1 MRVPRGVFIAPV
13 PGRSSSAWHPVVS
26 TAITSPSRAHGSVPS
41 LSWTARIFL
50 AVVVAAGLFACVVSV
65 VGIIRI
71 PPKSEWYWLTFLTL
85 VSGFLTVRFQKVR
98 ARFSVS
104 ETFVFSGTVLFG
116 QSVGTVLVL
125 LDALVLSVAISFE
138 KHRIDW
144 TRTPFNLAAPTLSA
158 WLASTVLFRVAGP
171 DPTLSGNPWTFVVAL
186 AGFTVS
192 YFVLNS
198 GLVALAIALSQRHGI
213 AEILKDLGT
222 TWWNIKHLFLNYLAG
237 ASIAALLTS
246 GAAVPTVAPDEDGF
260 GLGVRL
266 TVILP
271 LMAVLYWTYR
281 QSANQVELMQARI
294 DDIERVHMSTI
305 QAFAMAIDA
314 KDQVTHGHI
323 RRVQQYTMETAR
335 ALGVND
341 EKQLRAIE
349 AAALLHDT
357 GKLAIPEYILNKP
370 GPLTPAEFDKMKE
383 HAAVGANILKS
394 IDFPYP
400 VEPIVRHHHEN
411 WDGRG
416 YPDGLQGQEIPLGAR
431 ILSVVDCY
439 DALTSDR
446 PYRPRMTRQ
455 QAEHILLDR
464 RGVMYDPWVVDGFL
478 GILDKLEA
486 IDAAEG
492 RSMPAHGTST
502 ATLDVISA
510 ATAEEREFGELRR
523 ELPKAPTL
531 VAAAEILFAHLR
543 RVVPAAAVVMYVQPP
558 GEDDLKAFYCAG
570 SGVSIIE
577 STRIPMGERI
587 SGWAFAHRQIV
598 FNSDATLDLGPVAR
612 SLPVPLRYALAVPL
626 SDGHQTFGVI
636 TLYAGSEFQ
645 RDHSRMLESA
655 AQLFAQSGQHP
666 NQPSTGARQRGDK
679 HPGPHVH

>member
-1 MRVPRGVFIAPV
+1 M
-13 PGRSSSAWHPVVS
+13 S
-26 TAITSPSRAHGSVPS
+26 TAITAPSPKDHSAPA
-41 LSWTARIFL
+41 LSWTARTYL
-50 AVVVAAGLFACVVSV
+50 GLVVTAGLVATSYSVS
-65 VGIIRI
+65 GIIRK
-71 PPKSEWYWLTFLTL
+71 PPNPDWYWLTLLTL
-85 VSGFLTVRFQKVR
+85 ISGFLTVRFQKVG

-116 QSVGTVLVL
+116 QSVGTVLVF

-138 KHRIDW
+138 KRRIDW

-158 WLASTVLFRVAGP
+158 WLASMVLFRVAGL
-171 DPTLSGNPWTFVVAL
+171 DPTLSAHPWTFVTAL

-192 YFVLNS
+192 YFLLNS
-198 GLVALAIALSQRHGI
+198 GLVALAIALSQRHGLS
-213 AEILKDLGT
+213 EILKDLGS

-246 GAAVPTVAPDEDGF
+246 GAVSPTEAPDSGGF

-341 EKQLRAIE
+341 DKQLRAIE

-357 GKLAIPEYILNKP
+357 GKLAVPEYILNKP

-416 YPDGLQGQEIPLGAR
+416 YPDGLRGQEIPLGAR

-464 RGVMYDPWVVDGFL
+464 RGTMYDPWVVDGFR

-492 RSMPAHGTST
+492 RDEPAQST
-502 ATLDVISA
+502 AAATLDVISA

-523 ELPKAPTL
+523 ALPKASNL
-531 VAAAEILFAHLR
+531 IGAAEILFGHLR
-543 RVVPAAAVVMYVQPP
+543 RVVPAAAVAMYVQPP
-558 GEDDLKAFYCAG
+558 GEDDLKSLYCAG
-570 SGVSIIE
+570 SGASTIE
-577 STRIPMGERI
+577 STRIPVGERI

-612 SLPVPLRYALAVPL
+612 TLPIPLRYALAVPVF
-626 SDGHQTFGVI
+626 DGQGIFCVI
-636 TLYAGSEFQ
+636 ALYAGEEFQ

-655 AQLFAQSGQHP
+655 AQLFAQAGQHL
-666 NQPSTGARQRGDK
+666 NQPTSGLERRDGKRAERQ
-679 HPGPHVH
+679 VH

>member
-1 MRVPRGVFIAPV
+1 MT
-13 PGRSSSAWHPVVS
+13 
-26 TAITSPSRAHGSVPS
+26 TAITSSSRTEGSAPS
-41 LSWTARIFL
+41 LNWTAKVYL
-50 AVVVAAGLFACVVSV
+50 GLVVGAGLLATVSSV
-65 VGIIRI
+65 NEILTD
-71 PPKSEWYWLTFLTL
+71 PPDSEWYWLTLLTL
-85 VSGFLTVRFQKVR
+85 ISGFLTVRFQKVG

-104 ETFVFSGTVLFG
+104 ETFVFSGTLLFG
-116 QSVGTVLVL
+116 QAVGTLLVF
-125 LDALVLSVAISFE
+125 LDALVLSGKVSVE
-138 KHRIDW
+138 RRRIDW
-144 TRTPFNLAAPTLSA
+144 TRTPFNLAAPALSV
-158 WLASTVLFRVAGP
+158 WLASSVLFAVAGP
-171 DPTLSGNPWTFVVAL
+171 KPTLTGNQWMFVAAL
-186 AGFTVS
+186 AGFTIL
-192 YFVLNS
+192 YFLLNS
-198 GLVALAIALSQRHGI
+198 GLVALAIALSQKHG
-213 AEILKDLGT
+213 ALGT
-222 TWWNIKHLFLNYLAG
+222 FKNLGKTWWNIKHLFLNYLAG
-237 ASIAALLTS
+237 ASIAALLAS
-246 GAAVPTVAPDEDGF
+246 GPDPTVA
-260 GLGVRL
+260 VRL

-271 LMAVLYWTYR
+271 LMAVLYWTYK
-281 QSANQVELMQARI
+281 QSANQIELMQSRI
-294 DDIERVHMSTI
+294 DAIERVHMSTI

-335 ALGVND
+335 ALGVSD

-357 GKLAIPEYILNKP
+357 GKLAVPEYILNKP

-416 YPDGLQGQEIPLGAR
+416 YPDGLHGQEIPLGAR

-464 RGVMYDPWVVDGFL
+464 RGTMYDPWVVDGFL
-478 GILDKLEA
+478 RILDSLEA
-486 IDAAEG
+486 LDAAEG
-492 RSMPAHGTST
+492 RGAPTLSAVTGQLAN

-531 VAAAEILFAHLR
+531 AAAAEIFFSHLR

-558 GEDDLKAFYCAG
+558 GEEDLKALYCAG
-570 SGVSIIE
+570 SGASTID
-577 STRIPMGERI
+577 STRIPVGERI

-612 SLPVPLRYALAVPL
+612 SLPVPLRYALAVPVF
-626 SDGHQTFGVI
+626 DGQQMLGVI
-636 TLYAGSEFQ
+636 ALYAGEEFL

-655 AQLFAQSGQHP
+655 AQLFDHGGHRPTEPEAIRDRRDENRPG
-666 NQPSTGARQRGDK
+666 RQ
-679 HPGPHVH
+679 VH

>member
-1 MRVPRGVFIAPV
+1 VTKAV
-13 PGRSSSAWHPVVS
+13 
-26 TAITSPSRAHGSVPS
+26 SPSSRVNTPDQT
-41 LSWTARIFL
+41 LSWTARAYLFFIII
-50 AVVVAAGLFACVVSV
+50 AGLLATLNSV
-65 VGIIRI
+65 VTIIKT
-71 PPKSEWYWLTFLTL
+71 PPDSNWYWLTFLTL
-85 VSGFLTVRFQKVR
+85 FSGFATVRFHKVG

-116 QSVGTVLVL
+116 QAVGTLLVF
-125 LDALVLSVAISFE
+125 LDALVLSGKAAIE
-138 KHRIDW
+138 RGRVDW
-144 TRTPFNLAAPTLSA
+144 TRTPFNLAAPPLSA
-158 WLASTVLFRVAGP
+158 WLASSVLFYLAGP
-171 DPTLSGNPWTFVVAL
+171 NPTLTGSGPEPSLAGDPWIFVAAL
-186 AGFTVS
+186 AAFTIL
-192 YFVLNS
+192 FFLLNS
-198 GLVALAIALSQRHGI
+198 GLVALAIALSQRHG
-213 AEILKDLGT
+213 ALAILRDLGT

-237 ASIAALLTS
+237 ASIAALLAS
-246 GAAVPTVAPDEDGF
+246 GANPTI
-260 GLGVRL
+260 GVRL

-281 QSANQVELMQARI
+281 QAAKQVELMQSRI

-335 ALGVND
+335 ALGVD
-341 EKQLRAIE
+341 DDKQLRAIE

-357 GKLAIPEYILNKP
+357 GKLAVPEYILNKP
-370 GPLTPAEFDKMKE
+370 GPLTPAEFEKMKE

-455 QAEHILLDR
+455 QAEQILLDR
-464 RGVMYDPWVVDGFL
+464 RGTMYDPWVVDGFR

-492 RSMPAHGTST
+492 HSVKSPGST
-502 ATLDVISA
+502 AATLDVISA

-523 ELPKAPTL
+523 ELPKASTL
-531 VAAAEILFAHLR
+531 VAAVEILFGHLR
-543 RVVPAAAVVMYVQPP
+543 RVVPAAAVAMYVQPP
-558 GEDDLKAFYCAG
+558 GEDDLKSLYCAG
-570 SGVSIIE
+570 SGASTIE
-577 STRIPMGERI
+577 STRIPVGERI

-598 FNSDATLDLGPVAR
+598 FNSEATLDLGPVAR
-612 SLPVPLRYALAVPL
+612 SLPVPLRYALAVPV
-626 SDGHQTFGVI
+626 SDGHQTIGVI
-636 TLYAGSEFQ
+636 ALYAGEEFQ
-645 RDHSRMLESA
+645 RDHSRMVESA
-655 AQLFAQSGQHP
+655 AQLFFQAGQHSM
-666 NQPSTGARQRGDK
+666 QASRSLDRGEGKRSDRQ
-679 HPGPHVH
+679 VH

>member
-1 MRVPRGVFIAPV
+1 MT
-13 PGRSSSAWHPVVS
+13 
-26 TAITSPSRAHGSVPS
+26 TAITSASRANESVPS
-41 LSWTARIFL
+41 LAWPAKAYL
-50 AVVVAAGLFACVVSV
+50 GLVVVAGLLATLSSV
-65 VGIIRI
+65 KEILTA
-71 PPKSEWYWLTFLTL
+71 PPDPNWYWLTLLTL
-85 VSGFLTVRFQKVR
+85 ISGFLTVRFQKVG

-104 ETFVFSGTVLFG
+104 ETFVFSGTLLFG
-116 QSVGTVLVL
+116 QSVGTLLVF
-125 LDALVLSVAISFE
+125 LDAFVLSGKVSIE
-138 KHRIDW
+138 RRRIDW
-144 TRTPFNLAAPTLSA
+144 TRTPFNLAAPPLSV
-158 WLASTVLFRVAGP
+158 WLASSVLFAMAGEK
-171 DPTLSGNPWTFVVAL
+171 PTLSGDPWMFVAAL
-186 AGFTVS
+186 AGFTVL
-192 YFVLNS
+192 YFLLNS
-198 GLVALAIALSQRHGI
+198 GLVALAIALSQRHGS
-213 AEILKDLGT
+213 LDTLRDLGK

-237 ASIAALLTS
+237 ASIAALMAS
-246 GAAVPTVAPDEDGF
+246 GSNPSV
-260 GLGVRL
+260 GVRL

-271 LMAVLYWTYR
+271 LMAVLYWTYK
-281 QSANQVELMQARI
+281 QSANQIELMQSRI
-294 DDIERVHMSTI
+294 DAIERVHMSTI

-335 ALGVND
+335 ALGVTD
-341 EKQLRAIE
+341 DKQLRAIE

-357 GKLAIPEYILNKP
+357 GKLAVPEYILNKP

-431 ILSVVDCY
+431 ILSVVDCF

-464 RGVMYDPWVVDGFL
+464 RGTMYDPWVVDGFL
-478 GILDKLEA
+478 KILDSLEA
-486 IDAAEG
+486 IDQAEG
-492 RSMPAHGTST
+492 RAMPALAAATGHLAN

-523 ELPKAPTL
+523 ELPKASTL
-531 VAAAEILFAHLR
+531 AAAAEIFFGHLR

-558 GEDDLKAFYCAG
+558 GEEDLKSLYCAG
-570 SGVSIIE
+570 SGASTIE
-577 STRIPMGERI
+577 STRIPVGERI

-598 FNSDATLDLGPVAR
+598 FNSDAALDLGPVAR
-612 SLPVPLRYALAVPL
+612 SLPVPLRYALAVPVF
-626 SDGHQTFGVI
+626 DGQQMLGVI
-636 TLYAGSEFQ
+636 ALYAGEEFQ

-655 AQLFAQSGQHP
+655 AQLFDHGGHRPAEPGV
-666 NQPSTGARQRGDK
+666 ARGHRDENRAGRQ
-679 HPGPHVH
+679 VH

>member
-1 MRVPRGVFIAPV
+1 M
-13 PGRSSSAWHPVVS
+13 VVLHS
-26 TAITSPSRAHGSVPS
+26 VNLLITK
-41 LSWTARIFL
+41 
-50 AVVVAAGLFACVVSV
+50 
-65 VGIIRI
+65 
-71 PPKSEWYWLTFLTL
+71 PPKSDWYWLTLFTL
-85 VSGFLTVRFQKVR
+85 ISGLLTVRFQKVG

-104 ETFVFSGTVLFG
+104 ETFVFSGTLLFG
-116 QSVGTVLVL
+116 QSVGTVLVF
-125 LDALVLSVAISFE
+125 LDALVLSGKLCLERRRV
-138 KHRIDW
+138 DW
-144 TRTPFNLAAPTLSA
+144 TRTPFNLAAPCLSV
-158 WLASTVLFRVAGP
+158 WLASSVLFALAGA
-171 DPTLSGNPWTFVVAL
+171 DPTLSGNPLMFVAAL
-186 AGFTVS
+186 SSFTVL
-192 YFVLNS
+192 FFLLNS
-198 GLVALAIALSQRHGI
+198 GLVALAIALSQRHGAI
-213 AEILKDLGT
+213 DTLRDLGS

-237 ASIAALLTS
+237 ASIAALMAS
-246 GAAVPTVAPDEDGF
+246 GQDPQI
-260 GLGVRL
+260 LVRL
-266 TVILP
+266 AVIIP
-271 LMAVLYWTYR
+271 LMAVLYWTYK
-281 QSANQVELMQARI
+281 QSANQIELMQGRI
-294 DDIERVHMSTI
+294 DAIERVHMSTI

-335 ALGVND
+335 SLGVTD
-341 EKQLRAIE
+341 DKQLRAIE

-357 GKLAIPEYILNKP
+357 GKLAVPEYILNKP

-464 RGVMYDPWVVDGFL
+464 RGTMYDPWVVDGFL
-478 GILDKLEA
+478 RILDSLDA

-492 RSMPAHGTST
+492 RNAPALAAT

-531 VAAAEILFAHLR
+531 AAAAEIFFGHLR

-558 GEDDLKAFYCAG
+558 GEEDLKALYCAG
-570 SGVSIIE
+570 SGASTIE
-577 STRIPMGERI
+577 STRIPVGERI

-598 FNSDATLDLGPVAR
+598 FNSDAALDLGPVAR
-612 SLPVPLRYALAVPL
+612 SLPVPLRYALAAPVL
-626 SDGHQTFGVI
+626 DGNQIIGVI
-636 TLYAGSEFQ
+636 ALYAGEEFQ

-655 AQLFAQSGQHP
+655 AQMFDHGGHRPSQPGAAQNRSDQNRAGSHI
-666 NQPSTGARQRGDK
+666 
-679 HPGPHVH
+679 H